1 MNLGPVDGHSRCDTS
16 WQVGHTTMAIMNM
29 APALA
34 IPIVVRETRQLGKY
48 KALRCTLRRKR
59 MCAVERRYLI
69 TLAHFESEI
78 LLRHQCMF
86 EKLVSKLAA
95 KYFRGGARLVE
106 VGHLEWVLKVIPDP
120 GSCLTLCFLV

>member
-1 MNLGPVDGHSRCDTS
+1 MAGWAYNNGHHEYGPCPGNPHCGEGDKAAG
-16 WQVGHTTMAIMNM
+16 QVQSTKTHTEEEED
-29 APALA
+29 
-34 IPIVVRETRQLGKY
+34 VCRREK
-48 KALRCTLRRKR
+48 
-59 MCAVERRYLI
+59 RYLI